1 MEERVRN
8 VNNQQRQQHNQRT
21 KNNRIPDNNDIEQQI
36 EQAESNNRHLANAQN
51 SIQSAAKRQRYQNHN
66 YESQD
71 TNSRQRTKQ
80 SKKDID
86 QQTGNYLNTNYN
98 EPSKRGGKKIEN
110 NEKNGV
116 GFDSKNT
123 YDEKQNKNKFVIKVT
138 EPVSLTTTP
147 SPRKKFAYGSTVKDL
162 FNSYD
167 ARVPQ
172 GSPNRGNIKFNNEK
186 QSKDT
191 PTTYSPRTKN
201 YKLKNAN
208 INDDH
213 IELPPFPK
221 HKSDLNESV
230 SKLNANQLNNID
242 SGETQVTQETASFAK
257 NTFNAL
263 NDVSSKSLSTPYPN
277 HRTTYSEV
285 KDLIHLQAPKKLAI
299 QSITPHLV
307 TTQPINNGKPFVGS
321 RVGTTLLPNQ
331 ITTQSKYTYLPT
343 TSKPTIIFGVIRHS
357 TTEESPYGPPIITTE
372 KTFLPT
378 EYSTPVT
385 NALPTELFN
394 VGNTDNTLK
403 PNVVPDI
410 TSITIGPPKVKIPE
424 QGSLNVGFDST
435 KLPVNE
441 PPFVKK
447 TVPLLYSSS
456 PSTEKI
462 IDHAT
467 VYGSYSSTT
476 PRAATPYSPTVP
488 TVTQSSLAYGQKAT
502 TYSKAA
508 KSLNNAVP
516 IRFDTGKDKISIHL
530 SRNLGSQTRSTVK
543 TSLQSQAPNLRVGA
557 VLRVANEESPGSQFY
572 EAITK
577 PYSSGVKSK
586 LEKPRPF
593 SKSLKF
599 DNENEKGMY

>member
-1 MEERVRN
+1 MRMEERVRN
-8 VNNQQRQQHNQRT
+8 VNNHQRQQHNQRT
-21 KNNRIPDNNDIEQQI
+21 KNHRIPDNNDIEQQI

-51 SIQSAAKRQRYQNHN
+51 SIQSSAKLQRYQNHN

-71 TNSRQRTKQ
+71 SNSRQRTKQ

-86 QQTGNYLNTNYN
+86 KQTGNYLNTNYN
-98 EPSKRGGKKIEN
+98 EPSRRGGKKVEN
-110 NEKNGV
+110 NEKNSVSFG
-116 GFDSKNT
+116 SKNT
-123 YDEKQNKNKFVIKVT
+123 YDEKQNKDKFVIKVT
-138 EPVSLTTTP
+138 EPVSLTTVP
-147 SPRKKFAYGSTVKDL
+147 PRKKFAYGSTVKDL

-167 ARVPQ
+167 ARVPS
-172 GSPNRGNIKFNNEK
+172 GSPNRGNIKFNNER
-186 QSKDT
+186 QNKDT

-201 YKLKNAN
+201 FKLKNTN
-208 INDDH
+208 NDDH

-221 HKSDLNESV
+221 HKSELNESV
-230 SKLNANQLNNID
+230 PKENGKQLNNID

-257 NTFNAL
+257 NTYNSL
-263 NDVSSKSLSTPYPN
+263 NDVSSKTFSTPYPN

-285 KDLIHLQAPKKLAI
+285 KDLIHLQAPKKLSI

-307 TTQPINNGKPFVGS
+307 TTQPINNGKPFIGS

-372 KTFLPT
+372 RTFLPT

-403 PNVVPDI
+403 PNVFPDI
-410 TSITIGPPKVKIPE
+410 TSTTIEPTNVKVPE
-424 QGSLNVGFDST
+424 QGSLNVGIDST

-447 TVPLLYSSS
+447 TVPLLYPSN

-467 VYGSYSSTT
+467 VYGSYSTTT

-488 TVTQSSLAYGQKAT
+488 TVTPSSLVYGQKT

-508 KSLNNAVP
+508 NSLNNAVP
-516 IRFDTGKDKISIHL
+516 IRFDKGKDKISIHL
-530 SRNLGSQTRSTVK
+530 SRNLGGQTRS
-543 TSLQSQAPNLRVGA
+543 SAQPFLQNQAPNLRVGA
-557 VLRVANEESPGSQFY
+557 VLRVANEGSPASQFY

-577 PYSSGVKSK
+577 PYSSRVKSK

-599 DNENEKGMY
+599 DNLNEKGMY

>member
-1 MEERVRN
+1 MYQDSNFGAVMRMEVRN
-8 VNNQQRQQHNQRT
+8 VNNHQRQQNNQRN
-21 KNNRIPDNNDIEQQI
+21 KNHRIPDNNDIEQQI

-51 SIQSAAKRQRYQNHN
+51 SIQSSAKPQRYQNHN

-71 TNSRQRTKQ
+71 TRQRTKQ

-86 QQTGNYLNTNYN
+86 KETGNYLNTNYN
-98 EPSKRGGKKIEN
+98 EPLRGGKKIDN

-116 GFDSKNT
+116 TFGSKNT
-123 YDEKQNKNKFVIKVT
+123 YEDKQNKFVIKVT
-138 EPVSLTTTP
+138 ESVSLTTP
-147 SPRKKFAYGSTVKDL
+147 PPRKTTKKFAYGSTVKEL

-167 ARVPQ
+167 ARLPQ
-172 GSPNRGNIKFNNEK
+172 GSPNRGNVKFNNDR
-186 QSKDT
+186 QNKDT

-201 YKLKNAN
+201 FKNTN
-208 INDDH
+208 NNDDH

-221 HKSDLNESV
+221 HKSELNV
-230 SKLNANQLNNID
+230 PKTNTKQVNNID

-257 NTFNAL
+257 NSFNSL
-263 NDVSSKSLSTPYPN
+263 NDVSSKTLSTPYPN

-285 KDLIHLQAPKKLAI
+285 KDLIHLQAPKKLSI

-372 KTFLPT
+372 RTFLPT

-394 VGNTDNTLK
+394 VGNTDNTIK

-410 TSITIGPPKVKIPE
+410 TSTTIGTPNIQVPE
-424 QGSLNVGFDST
+424 QGSLNLGFDST

-447 TVPLLYSSS
+447 TVPLLHSS

-467 VYGSYSSTT
+467 VYGSYLSTT

-488 TVTQSSLAYGQKAT
+488 TVTQSPLVYGQKT
-502 TYSKAA
+502 TAHSKTAN
-508 KSLNNAVP
+508 SLNNAVP
-516 IRFDTGKDKISIHL
+516 IRFDKGKDKISIHL
-530 SRNLGSQTRSTVK
+530 SRNVGGQTTPS
-543 TSLQSQAPNLRVGA
+543 SQSQAPNLRVGA

-572 EAITK
+572 ETITK
-577 PYSSGVKSK
+577 PYNSGVKSK